1 MSNNDIANPNT
12 VTYLNNFVDREFV
25 IGLFNKFEIK
35 YGKLWTER
43 LGPGG
48 NWKLCI
54 DDWVQELGK
63 FTIRQATIAKEKFS
77 SIYKD
82 FPPTQ
87 PQFIDLCL
95 KETGLPEP
103 SDIIR
108 LMVAKDFSHPLVKM
122 VYDKIGNWD
131 LQNSKDYEI
140 REKVKNIYHGCLA
153 DFQIDPQTQWAR
165 LQDFH
170 AEKLRQLP
178 PPDKKPSTK
187 ESAAFKECMAK
198 CQEILKGKGVEP
210 KTYRQFEEEKI
221 SPSNNA
227 FDPKVYDEFREYL
240 LSIPETETMTLPP
253 NYAYSRMKLIA
264 QREQPYFLRK
274 AGYDPNPPTNDKT
287 PPRGSG
293 GPRRVYPNY
302 VGD

>member
-1 MSNNDIANPNT
+1 MTEFNPPST
-12 VTYLNNFVDREFV
+12 SSVTYLKQSVDKDFV
-25 IGLFNKFEIK
+25 GKLFSKFAIK

-43 LGPGG
+43 MGP
-48 NWKLCI
+48 NP
-54 DDWVQELGK
+54 DWVGCLIDWVEELSK
-63 FTIRQATIAKEKFS
+63 FSLGQATVALNKCF
-77 SIYKD
+77 SIYRE

-95 KETGLPEP
+95 KETGLPEQ
-103 SDIIR
+103 SEIIR

-131 LQNSKDYEI
+131 LSNSKDYEI
-140 REKVKNIYHGCLA
+140 REKVKNIYPGCLA
-153 DFQIDPQTQWAR
+153 DFQIDPKTQW
-165 LQDFH
+165 Q
-170 AEKLRQLP
+170 KLTAFLDEPKQLP
-178 PPDKKPSTK
+178 PPDKIPSTK

-227 FDPKVYDEFREYL
+227 FDQKVYDEFREYL

-253 NYAYSRMKLIA
+253 NFAYRRMKLIA
-264 QREQPYFLRK
+264 AKEQPDFLRK
-274 AGYDPNPPTNDKT
+274 AGYDPNPQGTDKT

-293 GPRRVYPNY
+293 GPRRVYTNY
-302 VGD
+302 GGD